1 MKEQDLLDL
10 GFNRYDVSAE
20 ESGDK
25 SYFYFTYN
33 VTDELCL
40 ISTDSDEAKRSG
52 WYVELFDYDNIEIS
66 NLEDLKTL
74 IDVIERNKL

>member
-1 MKEQDLLDL
+1 MKEQDLIDL

-25 SYFYFTYN
+25 PYFYFTYN

-40 ISTDSDEAKRSG
+40 I
-52 WYVELFDYDNIEIS
+52 
-66 NLEDLKTL
+66 
-74 IDVIERNKL
+74 

>member
-1 MKEQDLLDL
+1 MKEQDLIDL

-25 SYFYFTYN
+25 PFFYFTYN
-33 VTDELCL
+33 ITDELCL
-40 ISTDSDEAKRSG
+40 ISTDSDEAKRRG

-74 IDVIERNKL
+74 IIILERNKL

>member
-1 MKEQDLLDL
+1 MKEQDLIDL

-25 SYFYFTYN
+25 PFFYFTYN
-33 VTDELCL
+33 ITDELCL
-40 ISTDSDEAKRSG
+40 ISSDNDEAERNG
-52 WYVELFDYDNIEIS
+52 WYVELFDYDDIKFTS
-66 NLEDLKTL
+66 LEDLKTL